1 VGPNF
6 SSGGEIQ
13 MLYYLVATIFVVNCL
28 VLLLVILIQQ
38 GKAGDMASAFGGG
51 SSQAAFGARTGATL
65 LTKVTWVSAS
75 LFFAGALALSIVS
88 TRGTGSVIGSVP
100 LPASAPVTTQP
111 AQPAPAA
118 PAPSTPAPATTPAPA
133 PQQ

>member
-1 VGPNF
+1 
-6 SSGGEIQ
+6 
-13 MLYYLVATIFVVNCL
+13 MLYYLVATIFVLNCL

-88 TRGTGSVIGSVP
+88 TRGPASVIGSVP
-100 LPASAPVTTQP
+100 APVP
-111 AQPAPAA
+111 AATKPAPV
-118 PAPSTPAPATTPAPA
+118 TPAPATTPAPTNLA
-133 PQQ
+133 PAPPAPKP

>member
-1 VGPNF
+1 
-6 SSGGEIQ
+6 
-13 MLYYLVATIFVVNCL
+13 MLYYLLATVFVVNCL

-88 TRGTGSVIGSVP
+88 TRGPSSVIGSVP
-100 LPASAPVTTQP
+100 APVP
-111 AQPAPAA
+111 AATKPAA
-118 PAPSTPAPATTPAPA
+118 PATPAPATTPAPTPAA
-133 PQQ
+133 PQK

>member
-1 VGPNF
+1 MLPVWIGTYD
-6 SSGGEIQ
+6 
-13 MLYYLVATIFVVNCL
+13 MLYYLIATLFVINCL

-75 LFFAGALALSIVS
+75 LFFVGALALSVVS
-88 TRGTGSVIGSVP
+88 SRGPGSVLGSVP
-100 LPASAPVTTQP
+100 LPA
-111 AQPAPAA
+111 APATQQ
-118 PAPSTPAPATTPAPA
+118 TPAPTPAPA
-133 PQQ
+133 PATPAPAQPQ

>member
-1 VGPNF
+1 
-6 SSGGEIQ
+6 
-13 MLYYLVATIFVVNCL
+13 MLYYLLATVFVVNCL

-65 LTKVTWVSAS
+65 LTKVSWVSAA

-88 TRGTGSVIGSVP
+88 TRGPGSVLGSVP
-100 LPASAPVTTQP
+100 A
-111 AQPAPAA
+111 PAPAA
-118 PAPSTPAPATTPAPA
+118 TQPAPATTPAPA
-133 PQQ
+133 PATPPAAPQK

>member
-1 VGPNF
+1 
-6 SSGGEIQ
+6 
-13 MLYYLVATIFVVNCL
+13 MLYYLVATIFVLNCL

-88 TRGTGSVIGSVP
+88 TRGPGSVIGSVP
-100 LPASAPVTTQP
+100 APAPSP
-111 AQPAPAA
+111 AATQPAPA
-118 PAPSTPAPATTPAPA
+118 TPAPATPAPA
-133 PQQ
+133 TPKQ

>member
-1 VGPNF
+1 
-6 SSGGEIQ
+6 
-13 MLYYLVATIFVVNCL
+13 MLYYLLATVFVVNCL

-88 TRGTGSVIGSVP
+88 TRGPGSVIGSVP
-100 LPASAPVTTQP
+100 LPAPAPVTTP
-111 AQPAPAA
+111 AQPAPA
-118 PAPSTPAPATTPAPA
+118 TPAPATTPGPA

>member
-1 VGPNF
+1 
-6 SSGGEIQ
+6 
-13 MLYYLVATIFVVNCL
+13 MLYYLLATIFVVNCL

-75 LFFAGALALSIVS
+75 LFFAGALALVDREHARS
-88 TRGTGSVIGSVP
+88 RLGARIGSRRP
-100 LPASAPVTTQP
+100 RRRSRHRRPAGTRTGD
-111 AQPAPAA
+111 AA
-118 PAPSTPAPATTPAPA
+118 TPAPK
-133 PQQ
+133 Q

>member
-1 VGPNF
+1 
-6 SSGGEIQ
+6 
-13 MLYYLVATIFVVNCL
+13 MLYYLVASIFVLNCL

-75 LFFAGALALSIVS
+75 LFFAGALALTIVS
-88 TRGTGSVIGSVP
+88 TRGPGSVVGSVP
-100 LPASAPVTTQP
+100 APAP
-111 AQPAPAA
+111 AATQPAPATPAVPAA
-118 PAPSTPAPATTPAPA
+118 PAQPK
-133 PQQ
+133 

>member
-1 VGPNF
+1 
-6 SSGGEIQ
+6 
-13 MLYYLVATIFVVNCL
+13 MLYYLLATVFVVNCL

-65 LTKVTWVSAS
+65 LTKVTWVSAG

-88 TRGTGSVIGSVP
+88 TRGPGSVLGSV
-100 LPASAPVTTQP
+100 
-111 AQPAPAA
+111 PAPAA
-118 PAPSTPAPATTPAPA
+118 TQPAPSTSPAPAPATPAPSA
-133 PQQ
+133 PKQ

>member
-1 VGPNF
+1 
-6 SSGGEIQ
+6 
-13 MLYYLVATIFVVNCL
+13 MLYYLIATLFVVNCL

-75 LFFAGALALSIVS
+75 LFFVGALALSIVS
-88 TRGTGSVIGSVP
+88 TRGPGSVIGSM
-100 LPASAPVTTQP
+100 PAPAASQPAPQQP
-111 AQPAPAA
+111 AQTPAPATPAPAA
-118 PAPSTPAPATTPAPA
+118 PATP

>member
-1 VGPNF
+1 
-6 SSGGEIQ
+6 
-13 MLYYLVATIFVVNCL
+13 MLYYLLATIFVVNCL

-75 LFFAGALALSIVS
+75 LFFAGALALAIVS
-88 TRGTGSVIGSVP
+88 TRGPGSVLGSVP
-100 LPASAPVTTQP
+100 A
-111 AQPAPAA
+111 PAPAPA
-118 PAPSTPAPATTPAPA
+118 PAQSAPAQSAPATPAPATPEAPK
-133 PQQ
+133 P

>member
-1 VGPNF
+1 
-6 SSGGEIQ
+6 
-13 MLYYLVATIFVVNCL
+13 MLYYLLATIFVLNCI
-28 VLLLVILIQQ
+28 VLLLVILVQH

-75 LFFAGALALSIVS
+75 IFFAGALALSVVS
-88 TRGTGSVIGSVP
+88 RTGPGSVIGSVP
-100 LPASAPVTTQP
+100 APAPVPAPAANQPATQSTPQPTAPPTP

-118 PAPSTPAPATTPAPA
+118 PK
-133 PQQ
+133 Q